1 MNLRNANTTPSFA
14 VVGKQIVVRK
24 FGAPEDFEDYVDIKD
39 KYQADTTMGIVG
51 KSVDAEAYSSSY
63 DYALVLGGIEF
74 TIDFGAKNTATYT
87 RIGEKIHSFLHDDV
101 EAAAS
106 AENMDKRN
114 WSMSLHGTLPS
125 GSKITMVVKKNMV
138 TITGTQTQADVDTL
152 TTWMNTVPALNT
164 DPEA

>member
-1 MNLRNANTTPSFA
+1 MKLGNANTTPSFA

-24 FGAPEDFEDYVDIKD
+24 FGTIEDFDDYVDVKD
-39 KYQADTTMGIVG
+39 KFQADSTMGIVA

-63 DYALVLGGIEF
+63 DYALVLGGIVF
-74 TIDFGAKNTATYT
+74 SIDWGSKNTANYG
-87 RIGEKIHSFLHDDV
+87 RLGEKIRSLMVDEV
-101 EAAAS
+101 EPAAHG
-106 AENMDKRN
+106 ENVDKRD

-138 TITGTQTQADVDTL
+138 TITGTQTAADVNTL
-152 TTWMNTVPALNT
+152 TTWMDTVPVLNT